1 MGEGNELTRVGFKA
15 QPVDKDDRLAFV
27 AAATTIGFELCEG
40 TPKVSNVYDQDH
52 PYEQGQPGDVRMYL
66 PQLANQ
72 ININE
77 FIEVWNNPRPAFLAA
92 EAFHQRIKTAKDG
105 QQLVE
110 VVHAFQP
117 MYLSAVV
124 AHMKEFSRGC
134 IDMPDVWEIAKEEQ
148 YGLDTLDKFEITHL
162 ETALQQKDRNRAAG
176 VMVRC
181 WRPAMVA
188 WLKAYRQNRLEL
200 SNLWQEVPQA
210 IRIKRGHGLPPL
222 VLERGPKFKELLE
235 RWT

>member
-1 MGEGNELTRVGFKA
+1 MGSGNELTRVGFKA

-40 TPKVSNVYDQDH
+40 TPKVSNVYDQGH
-52 PYEQGQPGDVRMYL
+52 PFEPGQPGDVRMYL
-66 PQLANQ
+66 PQLAND

-77 FIEVWNNPRPAFLAA
+77 FIEVWNDPEAAFRSA
-92 EAFHQRIKTAKDG
+92 EAFPQRIKGAKDG
-105 QQLVE
+105 QKLVE
-110 VVHAFQP
+110 IVHAFQP
-117 MYLSAVV
+117 VYLSAVV
-124 AHMKEFSRGC
+124 AHMKELSRGR
-134 IDMPDVWEIAKEEQ
+134 IAVPDVWEIGKEEQ
-148 YGLDTLDKFEITHL
+148 YGIDTLDKFEATHL
-162 ETALQQKDRNRAAG
+162 ESAIEQKDRNRAAS
-176 VMVRC
+176 VMIRC
-181 WRPAMVA
+181 WRPAMFG

-200 SNLWQEVPQA
+200 SNLWQDVPQA